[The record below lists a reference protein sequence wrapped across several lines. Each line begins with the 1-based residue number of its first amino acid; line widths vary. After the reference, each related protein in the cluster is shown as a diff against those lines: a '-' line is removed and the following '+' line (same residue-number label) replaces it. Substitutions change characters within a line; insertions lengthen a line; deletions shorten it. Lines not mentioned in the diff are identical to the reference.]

1 MYSNTRYNLPLRR
14 NASRRLTMFGCLSE
28 RSIFTSRRMVFRT
41 MASSS
46 VSLNFLTATV
56 APLSRFRH
64 RSTTPY
70 APSPTTPSTSYLFM
84 APCPRLAAPP
94 VLRLGVRACGAR
106 LLRRAAAR
114 PRTRAA
120 ARLCV
125 PLAPCSRLPSAP
137 APPRRRRPCRRAT
150 RHPDAG
156 RAQPCRQHEP
166 QRPNAT
172 QQPSCVSS
180 RAPVQSPRAMAAL
193 LGPRTAGGTRVRPCR
208 GLPWLSAAALGRRAH
223 QHRPRVP
230 FPQQVL
236 ALVILPYPPP
246 CSGALMSS
254 ALPESPDRGGRVP
267 RLEAR
272 VTSNERNYTGK
283 YKRRK

>member
-94 VLRLGVRACGAR
+94 VLRLGVRARGAR

-114 PRTRAA
+114 PRMRAA

-125 PLAPCSRLPSAP
+125 PLAPCFRLPPAP
-137 APPRRRRPCRRAT
+137 APPPALPPRRKTPQLPGARCRADNT
-150 RHPDAG
+150 S
-156 RAQPCRQHEP
+156 
-166 QRPNAT
+166 PNAPT
-172 QQPSCVSS
+172 PRSS
-180 RAPVQSPRAMAAL
+180 PRASPRGPQSHIPRAMAAL

-208 GLPWLSAAALGRRAH
+208 GLR
-223 QHRPRVP
+223 
-230 FPQQVL
+230 
-236 ALVILPYPPP
+236 
-246 CSGALMSS
+246 
-254 ALPESPDRGGRVP
+254 
-267 RLEAR
+267 
-272 VTSNERNYTGK
+272 
-283 YKRRK
+283 